1 MEGCDEM
8 KNFIVRFGKKYQETP
23 IDFGDIQLVSN
34 KVKGADCEVQLS
46 DKESKLMRFF
56 INNHK
61 TVIPD
66 ESVAIGA
73 WGGGSPDELE
83 AYVGFLRQ
91 KLEYIRS
98 EIKIFKINGLGY
110 KICTAE

>member
-1 MEGCDEM
+1 M
-8 KNFIVRFGKKYQETP
+8 KIFTVKFKRKTNELPVC
-23 IDFGDIQLVSN
+23 FGDVEFIESA
-34 KVKGADCEVQLS
+34 GAIKSMDAQVELS
-46 DKESKLMRFF
+46 DKECKLMRFF
-56 INNHK
+56 INNSK

-66 ESVAIGA
+66 DSVVMGA
-73 WGGGSPDELE
+73 WGEGDERELE

-91 KLEYIRS
+91 KLEYLKS

>member
-1 MEGCDEM
+1 M
-8 KNFIVRFGKKYQETP
+8 KNFIVKFGKKHLEASV
-23 IDFGDIQLVSN
+23 DFGDIRLMSD
-34 KVKGADCEVQLS
+34 KVKCAGGEVQLS

-56 INNHK
+56 INNNK
-61 TVIPD
+61 TVIPE
-66 ESVAIGA
+66 ESVVIGA

-91 KLEYIRS
+91 KLEYLKS

-110 KICTAE
+110 KICAAE

>member
-1 MEGCDEM
+1 M
-8 KNFIVRFGKKYQETP
+8 KNFIVRFGKKHSEAP
-23 IDFGDIQLVSN
+23 ISFGDIQLVSD
-34 KVKGADCEVQLS
+34 KVKSFGGEVQLS

-56 INNHK
+56 INNNK

-66 ESVAIGA
+66 DSVVIGA
-73 WGGGSPDELE
+73 WGGGSSEELE

-91 KLEYIRS
+91 KLEYLRS

>member
-1 MEGCDEM
+1 MHAVFTELIFLKTSKRTQLIRSYYQASLRSIGENQPIKTIESSTLGC
-8 KNFIVRFGKKYQETP
+8 
-23 IDFGDIQLVSN
+23 L
-34 KVKGADCEVQLS
+34 
-46 DKESKLMRFF
+46 
-56 INNHK
+56 NNHK